1 MSLSAG
7 ANFAAGE
14 EERIKKALQELE
26 KDTHAPREL
35 TIKVTLHVHHDYP
48 KLVYKGAGSSKAKS
62 VTNPDDEAAAR
73 ADGYGAFQPEP
84 IKEEV

>member
-1 MSLSAG
+1 MSLPAG

-14 EERIKKALQELE
+14 EERIKKALEELG
-26 KDTHAPREL
+26 KDNHAPREL

-48 KLVYKGAGSSKAKS
+48 KVLYKGAGTAKAKHVNS
-62 VTNPDDEAAAR
+62 IDEETEATT
-73 ADGYGAFQPEP
+73 DGYGAFQPEP